1 MIILLR
7 MGDSDYRPRL
17 FIGGLK
23 GPVDKEELTQAF
35 TEFGNIV
42 DVWVAYDP
50 PGFAFVEYDNMD
62 SAKAAKEQMHL
73 ADLFDTQIR
82 YVLKTPADFWLEIL
96 VCDCLKKTLF
106 VRK

>member
-1 MIILLR
+1 MIILQVLYPVFR

-82 YVLKTPADFWLEIL
+82 YVLKLISGEKSWFGT
-96 VCDCLKKTLF
+96 V
-106 VRK
+106 